1 LCGKEKEKINP
12 ALCRV
17 DISNAEKESLLD
29 IISRQWNTK
38 EIVKKREKS
47 RKEKNYKK

>member
-1 LCGKEKEKINP
+1 MLVWKREKKGKTP

-17 DISNAEKESLLD
+17 DISNAENESLLD

-38 EIVKKREKS
+38 EIVKKR
-47 RKEKNYKK
+47 KEK